1 LAPMVPPEIG
11 ALRIEGI
18 PLAGARLD
26 VEIENGSERVSGLPD
41 SIELIDQPRH
51 PATAVTPR

>member
-1 LAPMVPPEIG
+1 VPPEIG

-26 VEIENGSERVSGLPD
+26 VEIENGSVRVSGLPD

>member
-1 LAPMVPPEIG
+1 MDAMSERSLTVQKEAE
-11 ALRIEGI
+11 
-18 PLAGARLD
+18 
-26 VEIENGSERVSGLPD
+26 ERVSGLPD